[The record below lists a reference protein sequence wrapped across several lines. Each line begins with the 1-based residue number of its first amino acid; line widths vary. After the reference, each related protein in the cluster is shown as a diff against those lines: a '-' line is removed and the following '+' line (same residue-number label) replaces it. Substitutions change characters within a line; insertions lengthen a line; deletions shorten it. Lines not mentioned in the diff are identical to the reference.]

1 MKRET
6 LDKDSF
12 RMFSWVFISSL
23 GSNLPLPV
31 VSSGMTIP
39 WHRAAG
45 QNLSSYIIMLLEQF
59 MTDFVTLT
67 CITSLH
73 WVLLRFSH
81 TYINQSLFMGGHR
94 AVPTPSGCLMTHGLL
109 LWHLQTSKIWYLTH
123 DLLVCVTWAHPWSTY
138 IFLTLPAAFYQKEK
152 TSRLNVCW
160 KVS

>member
-109 LWHLQTSKIWYLTH
+109 LWHLQTHPRSDTSPMICWSASPEHTH
-123 DLLVCVTWAHPWSTY
+123 GPRTYFWHFQQLSTKRKKHPG
-138 IFLTLPAAFYQKEK
+138 
-152 TSRLNVCW
+152 
-160 KVS
+160 